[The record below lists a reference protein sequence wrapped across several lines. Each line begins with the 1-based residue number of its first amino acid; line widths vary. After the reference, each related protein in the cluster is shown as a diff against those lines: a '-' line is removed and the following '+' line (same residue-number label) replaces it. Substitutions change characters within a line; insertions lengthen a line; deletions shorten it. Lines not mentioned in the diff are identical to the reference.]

1 MLLSAAVFGSF
12 AVVLARKMLHILEK
26 RNYWTLCLRLSLIY
40 DYFLVPFYSLS
51 ICSILELCWSL
62 PLATEWHQDPSMHV
76 LCSVLP
82 ICWDLPQAILRHQT
96 LWQVVDSILACC
108 VFGFYTWDLIDSRGY
123 RKLRWQAW
131 SGPSRTGIPSAF
143 ARYIDDK
150 EDWEALESSSA
161 TRQAHPVEAYLKYTS
176 PFKTG
181 VASDPT
187 DLLKAKAAE
196 NGNSWIPKSG
206 KKQFV
211 YCPTESDQSVSLLW
225 GEFSGFR
232 ARCSRGIIAVP
243 RGLLKVWPRLDQGV
257 DSRPICLAH
266 GILARNKG
274 LEPASLVCNLEKKL
288 SFRLFEENSTFWPR
302 PSKTLR
308 GLYREEFVRTFSLLG
323 DSYVSAATELALL
336 LADVPASL
344 IEDWLQGRMEHQDL
358 ELNQK
363 AADSGASLRDLA
375 RLYRGHYA
383 AMLVS
388 LSLHRHGLRLRPELL
403 VHDALCASE
412 GVEKP
417 AWAREPWASQR
428 KAEELTECGSCGRAL
443 VDAII

>member
-1 MLLSAAVFGSF
+1 MLLSVVALSSI
-12 AVVLARKMLHILEK
+12 AVVLAWKVLHILEN
-26 RNYWTLCLRLSLIY
+26 RNYWTLCLRLSLTY
-40 DYFLVPFYSLS
+40 EWFLLPFYALLL
-51 ICSILELCWSL
+51 CSVLAICWSL
-62 PLATEWHQDPSMHV
+62 SLGTQSHQDSPNHV

-82 ICWDLPQAILRHQT
+82 FCWDLPQAILRHQT
-96 LWQVVDSILACC
+96 LWQVVASILACC
-108 VFGFYTWDLIDSRGY
+108 VSGFYSWDLLDSREY

-131 SGPSRTGIPSAF
+131 SGPSRTGIPPAL
-143 ARYIDDK
+143 ACYVGNQ
-150 EDWEALESSSA
+150 EDWEALESSLA
-161 TRQAHPVEAYLKYTS
+161 TQQSHPVEVYVKYVS
-176 PFKTG
+176 PFKIG
-181 VASDPT
+181 VVSDPT
-187 DLLKAKAAE
+187 DLLKARAAE
-196 NGNSWIPKSG
+196 NDNPWIPKSG

-211 YCPTESDQSVSLLW
+211 YHPSQSDQSVSLLW

-243 RGLLKVWPRLDQGV
+243 RGLLKVWPRLGQGI

-288 SFRLFEENSTFWPR
+288 SFRIFEENSAFWPR

-308 GLYREEFVRTFSLLG
+308 GLYREEFARTFSLLG

-336 LADVPASL
+336 LADVPAPL

-363 AADSGASLRDLA
+363 AADSGASVQDLA

-417 AWAREPWASQR
+417 AWAREPWAIQS
-428 KAEELTECGSCGRAL
+428 KAEELTQCGSCVRAL
-443 VDAII
+443 VDAIV

>member
-1 MLLSAAVFGSF
+1 MLLSAVLFSSI
-12 AVVLARKMLHILEK
+12 AVVLARKVLHILEK

-40 DYFLVPFYSLS
+40 EYFLIPFYSLLL
-51 ICSILELCWSL
+51 CSVLELCWSL
-62 PLATEWHQDPSMHV
+62 PLNTERHQDSSTHV

-82 ICWDLPQAILRHQT
+82 VCSELPQEILSLQT
-96 LWQVVDSILACC
+96 LWRVVASILACC
-108 VFGFYTWDLIDSRGY
+108 VSGFYSWDLISSREY
-123 RKLRWQAW
+123 RKLRWLAW
-131 SGPSRTGIPSAF
+131 SGPSRTGIPSALVC
-143 ARYIDDK
+143 YIGDK
-150 EDWEALESSSA
+150 EDWETLESSLA
-161 TRQAHPVEAYLKYTS
+161 TRQAHPVEAYVKYVS
-176 PFKTG
+176 PFNAG

-187 DLLKAKAAE
+187 DLLKARAAE
-196 NGNSWIPKSG
+196 NDNSWVSKSG
-206 KKQFV
+206 EKRFV
-211 YCPTESDQSVSLLW
+211 YRPSQPDQPVSLLW
-225 GEFSGFR
+225 GECSGFR

-243 RGLLKVWPRLDQGV
+243 RGLLKVWPRLGQGV

-288 SFRLFEENSTFWPR
+288 SFRIFEENSAFWPR

-308 GLYREEFVRTFSLLG
+308 GLYREEFGRAFSLLG
-323 DSYVSAATELALL
+323 NPFVTAATELALL
-336 LADVPASL
+336 LADVPAPL
-344 IEDWLQGRMEHQDL
+344 IEDWLRGRMDHQDL

-363 AADSGASLRDLA
+363 AADSGASIQDLA

-403 VHDALCASE
+403 VYDALCASE

-417 AWAREPWASQR
+417 VWAREPWAIQS
-428 KAEELTECGSCGRAL
+428 KEEELTQFGSCVRAL
-443 VDAII
+443 VDAIV

>member
-1 MLLSAAVFGSF
+1 MLLSVVALSSI
-12 AVVLARKMLHILEK
+12 AVVLAWKVLHILEN
-26 RNYWTLCLRLSLIY
+26 RNYWTLCLRLSLTY
-40 DYFLVPFYSLS
+40 EWFLLPFYALLL
-51 ICSILELCWSL
+51 CSVLAICWSL
-62 PLATEWHQDPSMHV
+62 SLGTQSHQDSPNHV

-82 ICWDLPQAILRHQT
+82 FCWDLPQAILRHQT
-96 LWQVVDSILACC
+96 LWQVVASILACC
-108 VFGFYTWDLIDSRGY
+108 VSGFYSWDLLDSREY

-131 SGPSRTGIPSAF
+131 SGPSRTGIPPAL
-143 ARYIDDK
+143 ACYIGNQ
-150 EDWEALESSSA
+150 EDWEALESSLA
-161 TRQAHPVEAYLKYTS
+161 TQQSHPVEVYVKYVS
-176 PFKTG
+176 PFKIG
-181 VASDPT
+181 VVSDPT
-187 DLLKAKAAE
+187 DLLKARAAE
-196 NGNSWIPKSG
+196 NDNPWIPKSG

-211 YCPTESDQSVSLLW
+211 YHPSKSDQSVSLLW

-243 RGLLKVWPRLDQGV
+243 RGLLKVWPRLGQGI
-257 DSRPICLAH
+257 DSRPVCLAH

-288 SFRLFEENSTFWPR
+288 SFRIFEENSAFWPR

-308 GLYREEFVRTFSLLG
+308 GLYREEFARTFSLLG
-323 DSYVSAATELALL
+323 DSYISAATELALL
-336 LADVPASL
+336 LADVPAPL

-363 AADSGASLRDLA
+363 AADSGASVQDLA

-403 VHDALCASE
+403 VHDVLCASE

-417 AWAREPWASQR
+417 AWAREPWAIQS
-428 KAEELTECGSCGRAL
+428 KAEELTQCGSCVRAL
-443 VDAII
+443 VDAIV

>member
-1 MLLSAAVFGSF
+1 MLLSVVVLSSI
-12 AVVLARKMLHILEK
+12 AVVLAWKVLRILE
-26 RNYWTLCLRLSLIY
+26 RRDYWTLCLRLSLIY
-40 DYFLVPFYSLS
+40 EYFLLPFYFLLL
-51 ICSILELCWSL
+51 CTVLKVCWSL
-62 PLATEWHQDPSMHV
+62 PLATERQQHWSKHV

-82 ICWDLPQAILRHQT
+82 VCWDLPQAILRHQR
-96 LWQVVDSILACC
+96 LWQVVGSILACC
-108 VFGFYTWDLIDSRGY
+108 IFGFYTWDLIDSRGY

-143 ARYIDDK
+143 ARYIGDK

-161 TRQAHPVEAYLKYTS
+161 TRQAHPVEAYLKYAS

-187 DLLKAKAAE
+187 ELLKARAAG

-206 KKQFV
+206 EKQFV
-211 YCPTESDQSVSLLW
+211 YRPTESDQSVSLLW

-243 RGLLKVWPRLDQGV
+243 RGLLKVWPRLGEGV

-288 SFRLFEENSTFWPR
+288 SFRVFEENSAFWPR

-308 GLYREEFVRTFSLLG
+308 GLYREEFARIFSLLG

-336 LADVPASL
+336 LADVPAPL
-344 IEDWLQGRMEHQDL
+344 IEDWLRGRMEHQDL
-358 ELNQK
+358 GLNQK
-363 AADSGASLRDLA
+363 AADSGASVQDLA

-388 LSLHRHGLRLRPELL
+388 LSLHRQGLRLRPELL

-412 GVEKP
+412 RVEKP
-417 AWAREPWASQR
+417 AWTREPWAIQG
-428 KAEELTECGSCGRAL
+428 KAEELTQCGSCVRAL
-443 VDAII
+443 VDAIV

>member
-1 MLLSAAVFGSF
+1 MLLNAVVLSSIT
-12 AVVLARKMLHILEK
+12 VVLARKVLHILEK
-26 RNYWTLCLRLSLIY
+26 RNYWTLCLRLSLTY
-40 DYFLVPFYSLS
+40 EYFLLPFYFLLL
-51 ICSILELCWSL
+51 CSVLEACWSL
-62 PLATEWHQDPSMHV
+62 PTATGRHRDLSMHV

-82 ICWDLPQAILRHQT
+82 ICWDFPQAILRHQT
-96 LWQVVDSILACC
+96 LWKVVAFILTCC
-108 VFGFYTWDLIDSRGY
+108 VLGSYSWDLIQSQEY

-131 SGPSRTGIPSAF
+131 SGPSRTDIPAAF
-143 ARYIDDK
+143 TRYIGNQ
-150 EDWEALESSSA
+150 EDWEALESTLA
-161 TRQAHPVEAYLKYTS
+161 TQRSHPVESYVNYVS
-176 PFKTG
+176 PFEIG
-181 VASDPT
+181 IVSDPT
-187 DLLKAKAAE
+187 DLLKARAAE
-196 NGNSWIPKSG
+196 NDNPWIPKSG

-211 YCPTESDQSVSLLW
+211 YRPSQSDQSVSLLW

-243 RGLLKVWPRLDQGV
+243 RGLLKVWPRLGQGV
-257 DSRPICLAH
+257 DSGPICLAH

-274 LEPASLVCNLEKKL
+274 LDPASLVCNLEKKL
-288 SFRLFEENSTFWPR
+288 SFRIFEENSAFWPR

-308 GLYREEFVRTFSLLG
+308 GLYREEFAKTFSLLG

-336 LADVPASL
+336 LADVEAPL
-344 IEDWLQGRMEHQDL
+344 IEDWLRRRMEHQDL
-358 ELNQK
+358 KLNQK
-363 AADSGASLRDLA
+363 AADSGASVQDLA

-417 AWAREPWASQR
+417 AWAREPWAIRS
-428 KAEELTECGSCGRAL
+428 KAEELTQCGSRVRAL
-443 VDAII
+443 IDAIV

>member
-1 MLLSAAVFGSF
+1 MLLSTVVLSSI
-12 AVVLARKMLHILEK
+12 AVVLAWKLLHILEK
-26 RNYWTLCLRLSLIY
+26 RKYWTLCLRLSLTY
-40 DYFLVPFYSLS
+40 EYFLLPFYSLLL
-51 ICSILELCWSL
+51 CAVLEVCWSL
-62 PLATEWHQDPSMHV
+62 PLATEKHQDSSQHV
-76 LCSVLP
+76 LRSVLP
-82 ICWDLPQAILRHQT
+82 ICWDLPQAILGHQT
-96 LWQVVDSILACC
+96 LWQVVASIFACC
-108 VFGFYTWDLIDSRGY
+108 LSGFYSWDLLDSREY

-143 ARYIDDK
+143 ARYIGDK

-161 TRQAHPVEAYLKYTS
+161 TRQAHPVEAYLKYAS

-187 DLLKAKAAE
+187 DLLKARAAG

-206 KKQFV
+206 EKQFV
-211 YCPTESDQSVSLLW
+211 YRPTESDQSVSLLW

-243 RGLLKVWPRLDQGV
+243 RGLLKVWPRLGQGV

-288 SFRLFEENSTFWPR
+288 SFRVFEENCAFWPR

-308 GLYREEFVRTFSLLG
+308 SLYREKFTKTFSLLG
-323 DSYVSAATELALL
+323 DSYISAATELALL
-336 LADVPASL
+336 LADVPAPL

-363 AADSGASLRDLA
+363 AAHSGASVQDLA

-403 VHDALCASE
+403 IHDALCASE

-417 AWAREPWASQR
+417 AWAREPWAIQS
-428 KAEELTECGSCGRAL
+428 KAEELTQYGSCIRAL
-443 VDAII
+443 VDAIV

>member
-1 MLLSAAVFGSF
+1 M
-12 AVVLARKMLHILEK
+12 LARKVLHILEK
-26 RNYWTLCLRLSLIY
+26 RNYWTLCLRLSLTY
-40 DYFLVPFYSLS
+40 EYFLIPFYSLLL
-51 ICSILELCWSL
+51 CSILEVCWGLQLRTERHHDIRKNLLC
-62 PLATEWHQDPSMHV
+62 A
-76 LCSVLP
+76 VLP
-82 ICWDLPQAILRHQT
+82 ICWDFPPPILRHQT
-96 LWQVVDSILACC
+96 LWQIVTSILACC
-108 VFGFYTWDLIDSRGY
+108 ISGFYFWDLISSREY
-123 RKLRWQAW
+123 RRLRWLAW
-131 SGPSRTGIPSAF
+131 SGPSRTGIPSAL
-143 ARYIDDK
+143 ACYIGNK
-150 EDWEALESSSA
+150 EDWEALELSLA
-161 TRQAHPVEAYLKYTS
+161 TRQAHPVEAYVKYVS
-176 PFKTG
+176 PFNAG

-187 DLLKAKAAE
+187 DLLKARAAE
-196 NGNSWIPKSG
+196 KDNSWMLKRG
-206 KKQFV
+206 EKRFV
-211 YCPTESDQSVSLLW
+211 YRPSQSDQSVSLLW

-243 RGLLKVWPRLDQGV
+243 RGLLKVWPRLGQGV

-288 SFRLFEENSTFWPR
+288 SFRIFEENSAFWPR

-308 GLYREEFVRTFSLLG
+308 GLYREEFGKIFSLLG
-323 DSYVSAATELALL
+323 SPYVTAATELALL
-336 LADVPASL
+336 LADVPAPL
-344 IEDWLQGRMEHQDL
+344 IKDWLRGRMEHQDL

-363 AADSGASLRDLA
+363 AADSGASIQDLA

-417 AWAREPWASQR
+417 AWARETWAIQS
-428 KAEELTECGSCGRAL
+428 KGEELTQFGSCVRAL
-443 VDAII
+443 VDAIV